1 MSETM
6 VDVLIYLYENYM
18 GGEDQPPVEPS
29 ALEDELTQAGF
40 SPGEVTK
47 ALRWLDEL
55 ARVVGSVVETAPSAG
70 SMRIY
75 DERECTKL
83 DREVRGMLLT
93 LEQDGILDPVSREL
107 VIDRLLA
114 IDHPRV
120 LVEEAQ
126 WVTLLVLMNCPGR
139 ESAFSQLEAML
150 YTEDSGSPAL
160 H

>member
-18 GGEDQPPVEPS
+18 GGEEQPPVEPS

-40 SPGEVTK
+40 SPREVAK

-55 ARVVGSVVETAPSAG
+55 SDAVGSAPETAPSTGA
-70 SMRIY
+70 MRIY
-75 DERECTKL
+75 DERECAKL
-83 DREVRGMLLT
+83 DCEVRGMLLG
-93 LEQDGILDPVSREL
+93 LEQQGILDPIAREL

-126 WVTLLVLMNCPGR
+126 WVALLVLMNCPGR
-139 ESAFSQLEAML
+139 ETAFSQLEAML
-150 YTEDSGSPAL
+150 YADEPETASL